1 MKKNFIYIA
10 ISLIEVILL
19 SELFYFLNFSN
30 YSFNLLKIFNSKMMN
45 YIFKFIIY
53 LVVIFVITFIVEKK
67 SKYRDLKRII
77 YVFSAL
83 NFLLYMTIMIIYFQN
98 NIDLQTILSSIF
110 LSIFNSYSIFYSIF
124 YKNIVK

>member
-77 YVFSAL
+77 YVFSVL